1 MHSHIAIRC
10 AWSQSNVVD
19 FELGKRRAGNFYRAA
34 FTVIDS
40 RLTLHGLRLSL
51 EHLALAG
58 LHLILLLVSLPDE
71 IFLDRGQVTTAALCD
86 ASRFIGSCL
95 ARGNLA

>member
-1 MHSHIAIRC
+1 MHSHIAICR
-10 AWSQSNVVD
+10 AWSQGNVVD
-19 FELGKRRAGNFYRAA
+19 FEFSERRAGNFYRAA
-34 FTVIDS
+34 FTIIDS
-40 RLTLHGLRLSL
+40 RWALHGLRLSL

-71 IFLDRGQVTTAALCD
+71 IFLDWGQVTTAALCD
-86 ASRFIGSCL
+86 TSRFVRSSL

>member
-1 MHSHIAIRC
+1 MHSHVAICC
-10 AWSQSNVVD
+10 AWSQGNVVD

-86 ASRFIGSCL
+86 ASRFVRSSL
-95 ARGNLA
+95 AGGNLA